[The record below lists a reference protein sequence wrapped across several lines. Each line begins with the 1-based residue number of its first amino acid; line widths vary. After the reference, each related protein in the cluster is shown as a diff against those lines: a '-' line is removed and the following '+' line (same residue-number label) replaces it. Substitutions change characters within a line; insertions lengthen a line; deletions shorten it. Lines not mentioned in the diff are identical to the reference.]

1 MRTIDTTAVTA
12 TGGNRVTVPG
22 GYNTG
27 SAQQS
32 GQTQQ
37 QYTGAETTPGYHQPV
52 QQAPPVT
59 YQQQPDPDYITAR
72 IPDTPRF
79 SMAGAGMVIV
89 MLLVIIGIVILLIAK
104 IYIAQ
109 LILLDYDD
117 DDYKDKVESIQY
129 NSTIMVAVGTALIPM
144 GLLIGALALEDL
156 GTHVRSGLAIAAGI
170 MLGLTSFLSFL

>member
-12 TGGNRVTVPG
+12 IGGNRVTVPG

-37 QYTGAETTPGYHQPV
+37 QYTGVETTPGYHQPV
-52 QQAPPVT
+52 QQPPPVT
-59 YQQQPDPDYITAR
+59 YDPAPESDYITAR

-79 SMAGAGMVIV
+79 SMAGVGMGIV
-89 MLLVIIGIVILLIAK
+89 LLLVIIGIVILLIAK

-117 DDYKDKVESIQY
+117 DDYRDKVESIQY